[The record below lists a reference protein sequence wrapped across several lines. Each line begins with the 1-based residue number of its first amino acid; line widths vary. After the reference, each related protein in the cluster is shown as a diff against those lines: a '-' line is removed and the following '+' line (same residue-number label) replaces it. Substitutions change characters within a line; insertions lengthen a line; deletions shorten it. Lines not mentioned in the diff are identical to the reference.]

1 MASTKNKEVG
11 PRMSE
16 PETLDLFGS
25 MTIKTEIKPKETT
38 VSSRKTTTSTQ
49 TIAQKNAKEMS
60 EVVSPSKE
68 ENKIDVS
75 QPVKITQTKSS
86 EPRSSR
92 RKGPE
97 KSDDAFKTISE
108 VASQMSVPQHVLR
121 FWETKFSQ
129 IKPMKRGG
137 GRRYY
142 RPRDVEIIKRIQY
155 LLHNEGY
162 TIKGVQK
169 LAKKLPLVEFL
180 SENSHKNDVSSV
192 ENTVARPAKTN
203 AGTNL
208 GEPLAVILEGLKAIR
223 KELNS

>member
-1 MASTKNKEVG
+1 MALTQTKKSGAKEGVN
-11 PRMSE
+11 RMNNNE
-16 PETLDLFGS
+16 PETLDLFASIAVQPKGEAKKKQETVS
-25 MTIKTEIKPKETT
+25 KKETKSSSTSTHIIAKKNAQELTHVQEPEFSEPVKTIQPKE
-38 VSSRKTTTSTQ
+38 
-49 TIAQKNAKEMS
+49 
-60 EVVSPSKE
+60 
-68 ENKIDVS
+68 
-75 QPVKITQTKSS
+75 S

-108 VASQMSVPQHVLR
+108 VASQMNVPQHVLR

-169 LAKKLPLVEFL
+169 LAKKLPLAEFL
-180 SENSHKNDVSSV
+180 NENSHMIDNALP
-192 ENTVARPAKTN
+192 VAQRPLRNQN
-203 AGTNL
+203 AN
-208 GEPLAVILEGLKAIR
+208 EPLAAILEGLKAIR
-223 KELNS
+223 AELNA